1 LGRRAHSGHVE
12 VRWGLGNFVDAED
25 SWGLDRMT
33 AGAAAH
39 TADLEDIALLE
50 VRSHFSDLVEVE
62 SRYIEY

>member
-1 LGRRAHSGHVE
+1 